1 MKLQKTT
8 TRRTLLKSALGL
20 GLALGIGARVQAFD
34 SPFLTNVPWSGKVTS
49 GALTGSVVE
58 LTVDSSG
65 TSGTLTIGN
74 QFNQPVTL
82 ASNLGMVTISN
93 AAVSI
98 TGFPEMALS
107 SVEINQATLNLG
119 GNSGTLYLLRE
130 NSQGLVVP
138 DLADANRASLEILPP
153 DFFGEFISVS
163 GRGGKLSFQHDIP
176 ALSQELPRFN
186 LITGQLTFNGLRFST
201 VMTFAPTP
209 DRDGSFR
216 FDLIGDTGYS
226 GGLLL
231 VMSGSFLPGVE
242 RVSLGT
248 MRGTYKLLA
257 PRNVLTDSGRFA
269 MTHVS

>member
-1 MKLQKTT
+1 
-8 TRRTLLKSALGL
+8 
-20 GLALGIGARVQAFD
+20 
-34 SPFLTNVPWSGKVTS
+34 PNVPWSGKVTS
-49 GALTGSVVE
+49 GALTGSEVT
-58 LTVDSSG
+58 LTIDSSG
-65 TSGTLTIGN
+65 TDGTLAIGN

-82 ASNLGMVTISN
+82 TSNFGMVTISN
-93 AAVSI
+93 ANVSI
-98 TGFPEMALS
+98 TGFPEMGSS
-107 SVEINQATLNLG
+107 SVEINQATLNMG
-119 GNSGTLYLLRE
+119 ASSGTLYLLRA

-153 DFFGEFISVS
+153 DFFGEFLSIS
-163 GRGGKLSFQHDIP
+163 GRGGRLGFQHDIP
-176 ALSQELPRFN
+176 APSRELPRFN
-186 LITGQLTFNGLRFST
+186 LITGQLAFNDMVVST

-216 FDLIGDTGYS
+216 FDLVGDTGHS

-231 VMSGSFLPGVE
+231 VMRGSFLPGVE

-269 MTHVS
+269 MTQVA

>member
-8 TRRTLLKSALGL
+8 TRRMLLKSALGL

-34 SPFLTNVPWSGKVTS
+34 SPFLPNVPWSGKVTS
-49 GALTGSVVE
+49 GALTGSEVT
-58 LTVDSSG
+58 LTIDSSG
-65 TSGTLTIGN
+65 TDGTLAIGN

-82 ASNLGMVTISN
+82 TSNFGMVTISN
-93 AAVSI
+93 ANVSI
-98 TGFPEMALS
+98 TGFPEMGSS
-107 SVEINQATLNLG
+107 SVEINQATLNMG
-119 GNSGTLYLLRE
+119 ASSGTLYLLRA

-153 DFFGEFISVS
+153 DFFGEFLSIS
-163 GRGGKLSFQHDIP
+163 GRGGRLGFQHDIP
-176 ALSQELPRFN
+176 APSRELPRFN
-186 LITGQLTFNGLRFST
+186 LITGQLAFNDMVVST

-216 FDLIGDTGYS
+216 FDLVGDTGHS

-231 VMSGSFLPGVE
+231 VMRGSFLPGVE

-269 MTHVS
+269 MTQVA